1 MHGRPSRCVASGGEF
16 CPWRG
21 SPDHAAVVNNGAT
34 DLTGHRC
41 HLATGISLVVVSVDE
56 HWVHLRTTNP
66 IESTFATVRHRT
78 KITRVPGSK
87 AAGLAMA
94 VKMIMAAQ
102 ARWRAVNAPHL
113 IALVRA
119 GATVV
124 NGKPTEREDER
135 QPAAPSVETA
145 G

>member
-1 MHGRPSRCVASGGEF
+1 MSGRARP
-16 CPWRG
+16 
-21 SPDHAAVVNNGAT
+21 HA
-34 DLTGHRC
+34 
-41 HLATGISLVVVSVDE
+41 
-56 HWVHLRTTNP
+56 TNP

-78 KITRVPGSK
+78 KIRRGPGSK

-102 ARWRAVNAPHL
+102 ARWRAFNAPHL
-113 IALVRA
+113 IALVLA

-124 NGKPTEREDER
+124 NGKLTEREDER
-135 QPAAPSVETA
+135 QPAAPSVEAA